1 MYKHTGASES
11 QFHPLTSMSFL
22 LYKSSIIC
30 MGVPYLCHEGHQS
43 RIGVV
48 SLLDFMRSSSRASQV
63 YVKPTAAFDTEYSDL
78 WSRWGWRR

>member
-1 MYKHTGASES
+1 
-11 QFHPLTSMSFL
+11 MSFL

-48 SLLDFMRSSSRASQV
+48 SLLHFMRSSSRASQV
-63 YVKPTAAFDTEYSDL
+63 YVKLPQHLTQSILIYGRDGDGEGSNFFSFVRQI
-78 WSRWGWRR
+78 WCRV